1 MPFVGEI
8 VVEMSDDHRIT
19 LGDKE
24 RWKKHYR
31 SAKRQAYAMS
41 FGSLEYDRNFD
52 RINWKVKRADD
63 PFRSMPCDVH
73 GVPGCEARCCAV
85 WNETA

>member
-1 MPFVGEI
+1 
-8 VVEMSDDHRIT
+8 MSDDHRIT

-41 FGSLEYDRNFD
+41 FGSLEYERNFD

-63 PFRSMPCDVH
+63 PFRSVVLPDIGGDH
-73 GVPGCEARCCAV
+73 DPARYPWGGSGVDE
-85 WNETA
+85 

>member
-1 MPFVGEI
+1 
-8 VVEMSDDHRIT
+8 MSDDHRIT
-19 LGDKE
+19 LGDRE

-41 FGSLEYDRNFD
+41 FGSLEYERNFD

-63 PFRSMPCDVH
+63 PFRSI
-73 GVPGCEARCCAV
+73 VPPDIGGEGEYHR
-85 WNETA
+85 WPFG

>member
-1 MPFVGEI
+1 MA
-8 VVEMSDDHRIT
+8 DDHRIT

-24 RWKKHYR
+24 RWRKHYR
-31 SAKRQAYAMS
+31 SFKRQAYAMS
-41 FGSLEYDRNFD
+41 FGSLEYKKNFD

-63 PFRSMPCDVH
+63 PFLGVPDARIPCDVH
-73 GVPGCEARCCAV
+73 GVPGCKARCCSV